1 MDTPDGAQG
10 ADTIAKGRLVRFI
23 MSPPSPYARKVRI
36 LIRAAGLQ
44 DAITEHEV
52 TATPLQ
58 SGPQALAAN
67 PLGRIPA
74 RIRTK
79 GPALHDSRVICRYID
94 SLSDVALYPEAHR
107 WEVLTLG
114 ATAGGILGSAVSMT
128 CEFRLRGDGAW
139 DDWIEAQ

>member
-1 MDTPDGAQG
+1 MDAPDSAQG
-10 ADTIAKGRLVRFI
+10 ADTIARGRLVRFV
-23 MSPPSPYARKVRI
+23 MSPSSPYARKVRI

-67 PLGRIPA
+67 TLGRIPA
-74 RIRTK
+74 LIRAE
-79 GPALHDSRVICRYID
+79 GPTLYDSRVIGRYID

-114 ATAGGILGSAVSMT
+114 ATAKGILGSAVPMT
-128 CEFRLRGDGAW
+128 CEFRLRVDGA
-139 DDWIEAQ
+139 